1 VIETIGVAA
10 FMLGLF
16 SGSLLICHVV
26 AWWAMRT
33 PRAGYLLAIVFALY
47 VMTRNLP

>member
-16 SGSLLICHVV
+16 TSSLLICHAVG
-26 AWWAMRT
+26 WWAMRT
-33 PRAGYLLAIVFALY
+33 PRAGYLLAIIYALY

>member
-1 VIETIGVAA
+1 MIETIGVAA

-16 SGSLLICHVV
+16 SGSLLICHAVG
-26 AWWAMRT
+26 WWAMRT

-47 VMTRNLP
+47 VMTRYLP